1 MRWPDCGG
9 PVPRLLGAAERPP
22 EALQQMRAKFAAAA
36 AGNDLPATMALTHFP
51 LKNAAY
57 GDAPSISR
65 AAFPARFRQQGYSE
79 FAKCLKSAPLEVDVK
94 AKPKSSAWFVNCDG
108 NVFHFSEISGQW
120 FYSGYEN
127 INE

>member
-9 PVPRLLGAAERPP
+9 PVPRLLGRGRKTARSPPADARQIRRGGGGERS
-22 EALQQMRAKFAAAA
+22 
-36 AGNDLPATMALTHFP
+36 AGHDGLDALPAQERGVRGCAIDFPGRLPGALST
-51 LKNAAY
+51 
-57 GDAPSISR
+57 
-65 AAFPARFRQQGYSE
+65 ARLLGIRKVPQVR
-79 FAKCLKSAPLEVDVK
+79 PLEVDVK

-120 FYSGYEN
+120 FYSEYEN